1 MDLKITEE
9 KETSLLSRKEIAA
22 DITFKGPTPS
32 KEDVKKQLASSLKS
46 DEKLIVIKNIITS
59 FGSESAKVVAYMYMN
74 EEDMKRIEP
83 KVKEKKEA
91 KPKEDKREEKEA
103 PKKEEPKKE
112 KTEKK
117 EEKKQEPKK
126 EEKKEAPKKQEKK

>member
-91 KPKEDKREEKEA
+91 KPKAKGEEKEA

-112 KTEKK
+112 GK
-117 EEKKQEPKK
+117 EEKKPEP
-126 EEKKEAPKKQEKK
+126 KKEAPKKQEKK